1 MKTSSSSLMSAL
13 GAALLVF
20 TVLTA
25 ASFGQSG
32 QQPSSGS
39 AADDPANDLFLQTC
53 NRCHDAARITALRR
67 TKTEWEEVINKM
79 IERGATGSEEDFM
92 TVFGYLRRHYGKV
105 YINTAPTEEITT
117 TLGLTNEDAD
127 AIVAYRK
134 TNGNFQDFD
143 AVRKSRTSTSRSSK
157 TTRTPSP
164 FSRLQRNPD
173 PHQPLKFVAY
183 SNNAISSLS
192 SADY

>member
-1 MKTSSSSLMSAL
+1 MKTSSSSQMSAL

-20 TVLTA
+20 SELTA

-32 QQPSSGS
+32 QQPSSGT
-39 AADDPANDLFLQTC
+39 AGDDPANELFIQTC
-53 NRCHDAARITALRR
+53 NRCHDAARIVALRR

-117 TLGLTNEDAD
+117 SLGLSNKDAD
-127 AIVAYRK
+127 AIVAFRK
-134 TNGNFQDFD
+134 ANGNFADLD
-143 AVRKSRTSTSRSSK
+143 AVKK
-157 TTRTPSP
+157 VPNIDVKI
-164 FSRLQRNPD
+164 LED
-173 PHQPLKFVAY
+173 HKDAVAF
-183 SNNAISSLS
+183 
-192 SADY
+192 

>member
-1 MKTSSSSLMSAL
+1 MKSSCSSLITAL
-13 GAALLVF
+13 GSAVLVV

-32 QQPSSGS
+32 AQQESS
-39 AADDPANDLFLQTC
+39 ANPADDPANDLFIQTC

-105 YINTAPTEEITT
+105 YINSAPIEEITT
-117 TLGLTNEDAD
+117 TLEKGEKTVLEQAKPKEEAAPAKKDATQKR
-127 AIVAYRK
+127 VKKRVK
-134 TNGNFQDFD
+134 KRRP
-143 AVRKSRTSTSRSSK
+143 V
-157 TTRTPSP
+157 TR
-164 FSRLQRNPD
+164 
-173 PHQPLKFVAY
+173 
-183 SNNAISSLS
+183 
-192 SADY
+192 

>member
-1 MKTSSSSLMSAL
+1 MVSMTRVPPYLI
-13 GAALLVF
+13 GIGVCALL
-20 TVLTA
+20 
-25 ASFGQSG
+25 ASTLSASSTSGQSST
-32 QQPSSGS
+32 QQPSAPAQQQSHGNP
-39 AADDPANDLFLQTC
+39 ADDPAHELFIQTC

-117 TLGLTNEDAD
+117 TLGLSNKDAD

-134 TNGNFQDFD
+134 ANGNFQDFEAVKKVPGIDVKVLEDHKD
-143 AVRKSRTSTSRSSK
+143 AVA
-157 TTRTPSP
+157 
-164 FSRLQRNPD
+164 F
-173 PHQPLKFVAY
+173 
-183 SNNAISSLS
+183 
-192 SADY
+192 